1 MIELEKIILG
11 ELIHSSPDIR
21 FEGIS
26 QLDAEGLFRNQEH
39 IEIFHSICKLAFK
52 GSEIDQ
58 VSVFQGLTAQ
68 IDPAIVSKISH
79 IGTQYN
85 NLFPHIRTLKS
96 QKYKRDVEKIAKNSL
111 KEIQDTNDAEDIE
124 EVKSKLIA
132 DLSGIGFE
140 DKSEF
145 VNLDEQNELLMKQIQ
160 SDHKIEGYSWGI
172 SDLDKWTSGLVNP
185 RVYVV
190 GGLKKAGKSRFLIFL
205 MKNLH
210 EQNIPTAFLS
220 LEMPSYEVNKLLR
233 ACFCGIDDLRLRS
246 SSYLSKEMLK
256 RLSSVKID
264 NTVLGVECRA
274 GLELKQIL
282 SRIRKYAKMGFK
294 VIIIDYI
301 QRIDHDRNK
310 QAQELENISI
320 KIADSA
326 RINNIIIIIL
336 SQLNA
341 LGEKQVPNM
350 GHLKGSGG
358 IGEAADTIILFD
370 NLYRRTKKENVKN
383 KIDLYIEQRYGDS
396 GKLAIQAD
404 LGSCTFRNLAS
415 KKSSD
420 LSLQFD
426 A

>member
-1 MIELEKIILG
+1 MIEIEQIILG
-11 ELIHSSPDIR
+11 ELIHASVDDR
-21 FEGIS
+21 FEAIS
-26 QLDAEGLFRNQEH
+26 QLDAEGLFRNQDH

-52 GSEIDQ
+52 GSEVDQ
-58 VSVFQGLTAQ
+58 VSLYHDLQSKV
-68 IDPAIVSKISH
+68 DPKIISETSLL
-79 IGTQYN
+79 GTQYYD
-85 NLFPHIRTLKS
+85 LFSRIQTLKFL
-96 QKYKRDVEKIAKNSL
+96 KYKRDVEKIAKNSL
-111 KEIQDTNDAEDIE
+111 KEIRDTKDAEDIE

-140 DKSEF
+140 DKSKF
-145 VNLDEQNELLMKQIQ
+145 VDLDEQNELLMKQIQ
-160 SDHKIEGYSWGI
+160 SDHKIEGYRWGI

-190 GGLKKAGKSRFLIFL
+190 GGLKKSGKSRFIIFL
-205 MKNLH
+205 MKNLY

-233 ACFCGIDDLRLRS
+233 ACFCGIDDIRLRS
-246 SSYLSKEMLK
+246 SSYLSKEELK

-264 NTVLGVECRA
+264 NTLLRVECRA

-282 SRIRKYAKMGFK
+282 SRIRKYTRMGCK
-294 VIIIDYI
+294 IIIIDYI

-320 KIADSA
+320 KIADAA
-326 RINNIIIIIL
+326 RVNNVVIIIL

-370 NLYRRTKKENVKN
+370 NLYRRTKKINVKN

-396 GKLAIQAD
+396 GKLSIQAD

-415 KKSSD
+415 KESSE
-420 LSLQFD
+420 LSLKF
-426 A
+426 

>member
-1 MIELEKIILG
+1 MIETEKIILG
-11 ELIHSSPDIR
+11 ELIHASEDDR
-21 FEGIS
+21 FEAIS

-39 IEIFHSICKLAFK
+39 KEIFHSISKLVIK
-52 GSEIDQ
+52 GLKIDQ
-58 VSVFQGLTAQ
+58 VSLYQDLHSKV
-68 IDPAIVSKISH
+68 DPKIISE
-79 IGTQYN
+79 ISFLGTNNN
-85 NLFPHIRTLKS
+85 NLFSHIQTLKFL
-96 QKYKRDVEKIAKNSL
+96 KYKRDVEKIAKNSL
-111 KEIQDTNDAEDIE
+111 KEIRDAKDAEDIE
-124 EVKSKLIA
+124 ELKSKLISE
-132 DLSGIGFE
+132 LSGIGFE

-145 VNLDEQNELLMKQIQ
+145 VDLDEQNQLLMKQIQ
-160 SDHKIEGYSWGI
+160 SDRKIEGYSWGL
-172 SDLDKWTSGLVNP
+172 SDLDKWTSGLVKP

-190 GGLKKAGKSRFLIFL
+190 GGLKKAGKSRFIIFL

-233 ACFCGIDDLRLRS
+233 ACFCGIDDVRLRS
-246 SSYLSKEMLK
+246 SSYLSKEELK
-256 RLSSVKID
+256 SLSSVKID
-264 NTVLGVECRA
+264 NTVLRVECRA

-282 SRIRKYAKMGFK
+282 SRIRKYTKMGFK

-310 QAQELENISI
+310 QAQELENISF

-326 RINNIIIIIL
+326 RVNNVVIIIL

-350 GHLKGSGG
+350 GHLKGSGA

-370 NLYRRTKKENVKN
+370 NLYRRNKKNIKN

-396 GKLAIQAD
+396 GKLSIQAD
-404 LGSCTFRNLAS
+404 LGSCTFRNFAS
-415 KKSSD
+415 KKTSE
-420 LSLQFD
+420 LSLKF
-426 A
+426 